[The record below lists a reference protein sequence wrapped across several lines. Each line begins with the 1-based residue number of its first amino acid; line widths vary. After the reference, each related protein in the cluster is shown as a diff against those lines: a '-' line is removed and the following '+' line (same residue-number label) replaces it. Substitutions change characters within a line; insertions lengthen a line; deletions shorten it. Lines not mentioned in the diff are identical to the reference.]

1 MSTPVAGSLSVTPL
15 YASAADVLVL
25 WDDVNATWRSLPSVS
40 APMSVGQ
47 GGTGQTALALNRPLI
62 GNGTSPVLSS
72 TIVTDN
78 GTTLQVSTNVVI
90 GNAVTS
96 PPSHALTINAAAT
109 SPQPANALIFGAS
122 EGATPYVIIDSY
134 SATPGNGGG
143 LTTRRTRG
151 TAAGPTAV
159 QSGDNLLA
167 LCAQGWGASGFGIGA
182 LIAANATE
190 NWTNTAQGAA
200 IAFNTT
206 ANTTGANV
214 ERMRIDHNGNVG
226 IGTTTPAFKLH
237 VHHATDVNFMLF
249 NNGGRSALAAL
260 NDANNVWN
268 PIDINPSGDVYLS
281 SASGNVGI
289 GTTAPTEKFT
299 VSGGGI
305 KVKNGVMT
313 TNEAN
318 AGGIDSATGLTR
330 IFSWGPDNATV
341 GTFQLL
347 TQSANGSV
355 SRSPIITAANGDIQ
369 LVGSGTGNVGIGT
382 TAPRVKLEVAAASPN
397 IALTDTAGAADRK
410 VFDWFSSGGG
420 LSGRVV
426 NDAYSGATN
435 WIAVTRGAGL
445 TIANVG
451 FPNGTTNNVTGAWVV
466 ISDPSVKQ
474 DVVPYARGLEAITA
488 LEPVQFRYRPQ
499 TPFNEGNEPSHVLY
513 GLMADQVRPHVPE
526 IVGTTTGTIGKKEG
540 VELSTLEPGNLIY
553 ALINA
558 VKELKSELDA
568 LKGGGVAPAR
578 LAR

>member
-1 MSTPVAGSLSVTPL
+1 LSVTPL

-40 APMSVGQ
+40 LPMTVAG
-47 GGTGQTALALNRPLI
+47 GGTGQTALTANAVLV
-62 GNGTSPVLSS
+62 GNGTGPITASAITS
-72 TIVTDN
+72 DN
-78 GTTLQVSTNVVI
+78 GTTLRVSTNAVI

-268 PIDINPSGDVYLS
+268 PIDINPSGNVYLS
-281 SASGNVGI
+281 SA
-289 GTTAPTEKFT
+289 
-299 VSGGGI
+299 
-305 KVKNGVMT
+305 
-313 TNEAN
+313 
-318 AGGIDSATGLTR
+318 
-330 IFSWGPDNATV
+330 
-341 GTFQLL
+341 
-347 TQSANGSV
+347 
-355 SRSPIITAANGDIQ
+355 
-369 LVGSGTGNVGIGT
+369 TGNVGIGT
-382 TAPRVKLEVAAASPN
+382 TGPGAKLHVSGPDSSN
-397 IALTDTAGAADRK
+397 LLY
-410 VFDWFSSGGG
+410 VSGGSKAIRIGASSTTASIDCVDMPVTSLQPLSVGGSIVLLTTNGAERMRIDNTGNVGIGTTGPTARLHVINPTSAWTSTLIGNATTGQSYG
-420 LSGRVV
+420 LSIQAGT
-426 NDAYSGATN
+426 NASDYSLLVQNMAS
-435 WIAVTRGAGL
+435 
-445 TIANVG
+445 ANSVIVYG
-451 FPNGTTNNVTGAWVV
+451 NGVCYNTSGSWASL
-466 ISDPSVKQ
+466 SDVSVKQ
-474 DVVPYARGLEAITA
+474 DVKPYRRGLDAIVA
-488 LEPVQFRYRPQ
+488 LNPVEFRYAKG
-499 TPFNEGNEPSHVLY
+499 TPFAEPDKPSRLLF
-513 GLMADQVRPHVPE
+513 GLIADEVKPHVPE
-526 IVGTTTGTIGKKEG
+526 IVGTTTATVGKKEG